1 MKMNDIITE
10 SAELTPQ
17 QAKLASLGRIL
28 MNQAVTEKDMEL
40 SNTMAKVGNE
50 LSHFGALFAARS
62 LAELVQKT
70 GVSSTVIKK
79 LMDHADEI
87 SKHKANIAK
96 DHADGGLDD
105 KDDGDGDEDEFDSP
119 SDADIDRDA
128 DKFAKGQ

>member
-1 MKMNDIITE
+1 MNDIITE

-40 SNTMAKVGNE
+40 SNTMSKVGNE

-79 LMDHADEI
+79 LMDHAHEI

-105 KDDGDGDEDEFDSP
+105 KDDGDEDEFDSP

>member
-1 MKMNDIITE
+1 MKMNEIITE
-10 SAELTPQ
+10 SAESTPQ

-50 LSHFGALFAARS
+50 LARFGALFAARS
-62 LAELVQKT
+62 MAELVQKT

-79 LMDHADEI
+79 LMDHAHEI

-105 KDDGDGDEDEFDSP
+105 KDDGDEDEFDSP

>member
-1 MKMNDIITE
+1 MNDIITE

-40 SNTMAKVGNE
+40 SNTMSKVGNE
-50 LSHFGALFAARS
+50 LSRFGALFAARS
-62 LAELVQKT
+62 LKELVQKT

-105 KDDGDGDEDEFDSP
+105 KDDGDEDEFDSP

>member
-10 SAELTPQ
+10 SSELTPQ
-17 QAKLASLGRIL
+17 QVKLASLGRIL

-40 SNTMAKVGNE
+40 SNTMSKVGNE
-50 LSHFGALFAARS
+50 LSRFGALFAARS

-105 KDDGDGDEDEFDSP
+105 KDDGDEDEFDSP

>member
-40 SNTMAKVGNE
+40 SNTMSKVGNE
-50 LSHFGALFAARS
+50 LSRFGALFAARS

-105 KDDGDGDEDEFDSP
+105 KDDGDEDEFDSP

>member
-40 SNTMAKVGNE
+40 SNTMSKVGNE
-50 LSHFGALFAARS
+50 LSRFGALFAARS

-105 KDDGDGDEDEFDSP
+105 KDDGNEDEFDSP

>member
-28 MNQAVTEKDMEL
+28 MHQAVTEKDMEL
-40 SNTMAKVGNE
+40 SNTMSKVGNE
-50 LSHFGALFAARS
+50 LSRFGALFAARS

-105 KDDGDGDEDEFDSP
+105 KDDGDEDEFDSP

>member
-40 SNTMAKVGNE
+40 SNTMSKVGNE

-79 LMDHADEI
+79 LMDHAHEI

-105 KDDGDGDEDEFDSP
+105 KDDGDEDEFDSP

>member
-40 SNTMAKVGNE
+40 SNTMSKVGNE

-105 KDDGDGDEDEFDSP
+105 KDDGDEDEFDSP

>member
-17 QAKLASLGRIL
+17 QVKLASLGRIL
-28 MNQAVTEKDMEL
+28 MHQAVTEKDMEL

-50 LSHFGALFAARS
+50 LARFGALFAARS
-62 LAELVQKT
+62 MAELVQKT

-79 LMDHADEI
+79 LMDHANEI
-87 SKHKANIAK
+87 SKHKDNIAK

-105 KDDGDGDEDEFDSP
+105 KDDGDEDEFDSP

>member
-1 MKMNDIITE
+1 MNDIITE

-40 SNTMAKVGNE
+40 SNTMSKVGNE
-50 LSHFGALFAARS
+50 LSRFGALFAARS

-105 KDDGDGDEDEFDSP
+105 KDDGDEDEFDSP

>member
-17 QAKLASLGRIL
+17 QVKLASLGRIL
-28 MNQAVTEKDMEL
+28 MHQAVTEKDMEL
-40 SNTMAKVGNE
+40 SNTMSKVGNE
-50 LSHFGALFAARS
+50 LSRFGALFAARS

-105 KDDGDGDEDEFDSP
+105 KDDGDEDEFDSP

>member
-17 QAKLASLGRIL
+17 QVKLASLGRIL
-28 MNQAVTEKDMEL
+28 MHQAVTEKDMEL

-50 LSHFGALFAARS
+50 LSSFGELFAARNM
-62 LAELVQKT
+62 AELVKKT

-105 KDDGDGDEDEFDSP
+105 KDDGDEDEFDSP

>member
-1 MKMNDIITE
+1 MKITDILLNE
-10 SAELTPQ
+10 SAEMTPQ
-17 QAKLASLGRIL
+17 QVKLASLGRIL

-40 SNTMAKVGNE
+40 SNTMSKVGNE
-50 LSHFGALFAARS
+50 LSRFGALFAARS

-105 KDDGDGDEDEFDSP
+105 KDDGDEDEFDSP

>member
-40 SNTMAKVGNE
+40 SNTMSKVGNE
-50 LSHFGALFAARS
+50 LSRFGALFAARS

-79 LMDHADEI
+79 LMDHAHEI

-105 KDDGDGDEDEFDSP
+105 KDDGDEDEFDSP

>member
-17 QAKLASLGRIL
+17 QVKLASLGRIL
-28 MNQAVTEKDMEL
+28 MNQAVTTKDMEL
-40 SNTMAKVGNE
+40 SNVMSKVGNE
-50 LSHFGALFAARS
+50 LARFGALFAARS

-105 KDDGDGDEDEFDSP
+105 KDDGDEDEFDSP

>member
-50 LSHFGALFAARS
+50 LARFGALFAARS

-79 LMDHADEI
+79 LMDHAHEI

-105 KDDGDGDEDEFDSP
+105 KDDGDEDEFDSP

>member
-17 QAKLASLGRIL
+17 QVKLASLGRIL
-28 MNQAVTEKDMEL
+28 MHQAVTEKDMEL

-50 LSHFGALFAARS
+50 LARFGALFAARS
-62 LAELVQKT
+62 MAELVQKT

-79 LMDHADEI
+79 LMDHANEI
-87 SKHKANIAK
+87 SKHKVNIAK

-105 KDDGDGDEDEFDSP
+105 KDDGDEDEFDSP